1 MAALEGRVTS
11 HVYITERDER
21 HSLLHA
27 ACVHRYEMLAVRE
40 GLARQPT
47 AHHSLHEQRYIAL

>member
-11 HVYITERDER
+11 HVYIIERDER

>member
-11 HVYITERDER
+11 HVYIIERDER

-27 ACVHRYEMLAVRE
+27 ACVHRYEMLAVR
-40 GLARQPT
+40 GACKA
-47 AHHSLHEQRYIAL
+47 AHRSSFPA